1 MPMLRGA
8 SNFIWMRWLRCRSW
22 VHFGTFLEKQKYAS
36 FAKPDLD
43 KTDRENLLPFQPWPR
58 GSSMENGREGQR
70 CGLGHHLLLD
80 GFKGAYDAA
89 AILSNDSDLI
99 EPVRMVKA
107 ELGLPIGLLSPVQ
120 NPTPQLRAAA
130 SFLRRDNGR
139 ACPCLCN
146 VVLVLDHV
154 RSTDSMRRQRLPNVR
169 RPGR

>member
-1 MPMLRGA
+1 MPELE
-8 SNFIWMRWLRCRSW
+8 
-22 VHFGTFLEKQKYAS
+22 VHFGTFLEKRKYAS

-43 KTDRENLLPFQPWPR
+43 KTDRENLLPFLPWPDVVR
-58 GSSMENGREGQR
+58 VWKTEEKGSDVALAS
-70 CGLGHHLLLD
+70 HLLLD

-130 SFLRRDNGR
+130 SFLRHVKPSHLAKAQFPDPVSLQDGR
-139 ACPCLCN
+139 MIGKP
-146 VVLVLDHV
+146 VTWV
-154 RSTDSMRRQRLPNVR
+154 
-169 RPGR
+169 

>member
-1 MPMLRGA
+1 VVRVWKTEEKGSDVALA
-8 SNFIWMRWLRCRSW
+8 S
-22 VHFGTFLEKQKYAS
+22 
-36 FAKPDLD
+36 
-43 KTDRENLLPFQPWPR
+43 
-58 GSSMENGREGQR
+58 
-70 CGLGHHLLLD
+70 HLLLD

>member
-1 MPMLRGA
+1 VVRVWKTEEKGSDVALA
-8 SNFIWMRWLRCRSW
+8 S
-22 VHFGTFLEKQKYAS
+22 
-36 FAKPDLD
+36 
-43 KTDRENLLPFQPWPR
+43 
-58 GSSMENGREGQR
+58 
-70 CGLGHHLLLD
+70 HLLLD

-154 RSTDSMRRQRLPNVR
+154 RSADSMRRQRLPNVR